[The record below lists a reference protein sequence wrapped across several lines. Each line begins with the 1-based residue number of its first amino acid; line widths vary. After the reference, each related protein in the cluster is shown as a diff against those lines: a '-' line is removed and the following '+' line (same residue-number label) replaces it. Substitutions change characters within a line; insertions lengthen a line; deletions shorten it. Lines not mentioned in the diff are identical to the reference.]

1 MNVGWHL
8 ARLKNLGFS
17 LLLAL
22 VAALSSQPAG
32 TTSLAGAQSELK
44 CDTGTKPRATRRSI
58 RTSSGAFHYV
68 PKQVWSNRSLGLEGR

>member
-22 VAALSSQPAG
+22 VAALSSQPAE
-32 TTSLAGAQSELK
+32 TTSLACAS
-44 CDTGTKPRATRRSI
+44 PSSNATR
-58 RTSSGAFHYV
+58 
-68 PKQVWSNRSLGLEGR
+68 